1 MTITTWGIAYRGL
14 SSDSKPTGKSDNGWI
29 FLEEDTGKVYIKH
42 NDPMDAYEE
51 LWTLINPTVSM
62 SGVVSNPPQGC
73 SKITNIYVDA
83 QGKVQVQ
90 FDTGG

>member
-1 MTITTWGIAYRGL
+1 MTVTAWGTTYRGM
-14 SSDSKPTGKSDNGWI
+14 SSDVKPSGRDDTGWL
-29 FLEEDTGKVYIKH
+29 FLEEDTGKVYMRH
-42 NDPMDAYEE
+42 EGS
-51 LWTLINPTVSM
+51 WVLINPTVSM
-62 SGVVSNPPQGC
+62 SGVVSSPPQGC